1 MLRWKRTRGRVW
13 HTRLWL
19 WLRLRWGSKGLVLH
33 RRGWCGMIARGWLL
47 EVLIRG
53 WRIRKLLPSGLL
65 LAREG
70 EVGCL
75 RTRRLRL
82 LR

>member
-1 MLRWKRTRGRVW
+1 
-13 HTRLWL
+13 
-19 WLRLRWGSKGLVLH
+19 
-33 RRGWCGMIARGWLL
+33 MIARGWLL

-65 LAREG
+65 MAREG
-70 EVGCL
+70 EVGRL

>member
-1 MLRWKRTRGRVW
+1 M
-13 HTRLWL
+13 
-19 WLRLRWGSKGLVLH
+19 VLH

-47 EVLIRG
+47 EVLIRR
-53 WRIRKLLPSGLL
+53 WRIGKLLPSVLL

-70 EVGCL
+70 EVGRL

-82 LR
+82 LW